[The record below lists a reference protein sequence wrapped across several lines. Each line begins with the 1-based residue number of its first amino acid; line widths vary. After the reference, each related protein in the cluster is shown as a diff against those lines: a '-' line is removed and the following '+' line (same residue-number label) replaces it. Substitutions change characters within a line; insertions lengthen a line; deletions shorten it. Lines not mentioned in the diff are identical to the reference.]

1 MRRKIAAGIL
11 VMALAVSTAAC
22 TQNTEP
28 VEASATSEEPSQIET
43 IEQAEPQV
51 VTTENVTTVEALTV
65 LGDSIDMEI
74 DYPEVHGMNDK
85 LTEERV
91 NMTIRQAFRSEHA
104 LLAGEA
110 NVTENSYEVT
120 HLSDQWI
127 SIRFDFTT
135 DPAGD
140 GKKTYQLFTSFT
152 VDMTTGEPIL
162 FHSLW
167 SEMNAEEQKN
177 FIETV
182 DSILQDGQVN
192 PITGPE
198 SFPEAYMSGDKFVMY
213 YYDDEMKEIEMPLEA
228 AVSLLI
234 K

>member
-1 MRRKIAAGIL
+1 MHKKIVAFLL
-11 VMALAVSTAAC
+11 VMALVVSTAAC
-22 TQNTEP
+22 AQNTEP
-28 VEASATSEEPSQIET
+28 AEASTAAAESVQTEKVED
-43 IEQAEPQV
+43 AEPQV
-51 VTTENVTTVEALTV
+51 VATESVTSTETLTV
-65 LGDSIDMEI
+65 LGDSVEMEI
-74 DYPEVHGMNDK
+74 SYPEVHGMNDK

-91 NMTIRQAFRSEHA
+91 NMTIRQAFRTEHA

-110 NVTENSYEVT
+110 NVTQSSYEVT

-135 DPAGD
+135 DPTGE

-152 VDMTTGEPIL
+152 VDMTNGEPML

-167 SEMNAEEQKN
+167 GELNAEQQKS

-182 DSILQDGQVN
+182 DSVLLEGQVN

-198 SFPEAYMSGDKFVMY
+198 SFPEAYMKDDKLVMY
-213 YYDDEMKEIEMPLEA
+213 YYDDEMKEIEMPLDT

>member
-1 MRRKIAAGIL
+1 MHKKIAAFLL

-28 VEASATSEEPSQIET
+28 AEASAVVESSQEEST
-43 IEQAEPQV
+43 EQAESQV
-51 VTTENVTTVEALTV
+51 ITTENVTSTETLTV
-65 LGDSIDMEI
+65 LGDSLEMEI

-85 LTEERV
+85 LAEERV

-110 NVTENSYEVT
+110 NVVEYSYDVT

-135 DPAGD
+135 DPTGS
-140 GKKTYQLFTSFT
+140 GKKNYQLFTSFT
-152 VDMTTGEPIL
+152 VDMSTGEPML

-167 SEMNAEEQKN
+167 NELNAEEQKS
-177 FIETV
+177 FIETI
-182 DSILQDGQVN
+182 DSVLPADQVN

-198 SFPEAYMSGDKFVMY
+198 SFPEAYMNGDNFVMY
-213 YYDDEMKEIEMPLEA
+213 YYDDEMKEIAMPLEA
-228 AVSLLI
+228 AVALLI